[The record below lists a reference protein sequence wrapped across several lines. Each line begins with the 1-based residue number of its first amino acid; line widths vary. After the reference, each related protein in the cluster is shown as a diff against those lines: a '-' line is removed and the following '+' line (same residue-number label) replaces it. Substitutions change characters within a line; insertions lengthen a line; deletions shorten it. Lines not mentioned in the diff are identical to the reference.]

1 MAGGNSVGVGQTSSN
16 LSDGVGVS
24 IRVSLPLAD
33 GVVEATIGESVVGVV
48 GGVAMSNTVVHCIA
62 VDVAQRVGGVGDDTG
77 VVGMAGGNSVGV
89 GQTSSNLSDGVGVSI
104 RVSLPLADGVVEP
117 TIGERV
123 VGAGVDIAGGVGD
136 VADVAGV
143 VGPTGVVGIG
153 PGNAGS
159 HLAEGVG
166 IGVSVS

>member
-33 GVVEATIGESVVGVV
+33 GVVEAAIGESVVGVV
-48 GGVAMSNTVVHCIA
+48 GGVAMSNTVVHGIA
-62 VDVAQRVGGVGDDTG
+62 VHVAQRVGGVGDDTG
-77 VVGMAGGNSVGV
+77 VVGMAGGNSIGI

-104 RVSLPLADGVVEP
+104 RVSLPLADGVV
-117 TIGERV
+117 IGEHV
-123 VGAGVDIAGGVGD
+123 VGGVDTAGGVGD
-136 VADVAGV
+136 VADVSGV

-153 PGNAGS
+153 PGNAGY
-159 HLAEGVG
+159 V
-166 IGVSVS
+166 

>member
-1 MAGGNSVGVGQTSSN
+1 MRGIVAVDRGMMGKGAVHVAHGGEGGVGDDTGVVSMAGGNSVGVGKASSN
-16 LSDGVGVS
+16 LSNGVGVS

-33 GVVEATIGESVVGVV
+33 GVVEATIGE
-48 GGVAMSNTVVHCIA
+48 
-62 VDVAQRVGGVGDDTG
+62 R
-77 VVGMAGGNSVGV
+77 
-89 GQTSSNLSDGVGVSI
+89 
-104 RVSLPLADGVVEP
+104 P
-117 TIGERV
+117 IG
-123 VGAGVDIAGGVGD
+123 AVDIAGGVGD

-143 VGPTGVVGIG
+143 VGPTGEVGIG

>member
-117 TIGERV
+117 TIGEHV
-123 VGAGVDIAGGVGD
+123 VGGVAGGVGD
-136 VADVAGV
+136 VADVSGV

>member
-1 MAGGNSVGVGQTSSN
+1 
-16 LSDGVGVS
+16 
-24 IRVSLPLAD
+24 
-33 GVVEATIGESVVGVV
+33 
-48 GGVAMSNTVVHCIA
+48 
-62 VDVAQRVGGVGDDTG
+62 
-77 VVGMAGGNSVGV
+77 
-89 GQTSSNLSDGVGVSI
+89 
-104 RVSLPLADGVVEP
+104 VVEP

-123 VGAGVDIAGGVGD
+123 VGGVAGVDIAGGVGD

-166 IGVSVS
+166 IGVRVS